1 MQNVL
6 LIFAAGTAALFAT
19 GYRLKKLGRPF
30 KALPLTRH
38 KLLGVGVFIYLVVT
52 VVRVN
57 RAESLSGPEWGLC
70 LAAGAL
76 FLAALAS
83 GGWLGA
89 ARKEARFAGTMHRIL
104 PRLAVI
110 AAIALFYPL
119 IRR

>member
-6 LIFAAGTAALFAT
+6 LIVAAGIAAVFVT
-19 GYRLKKLGRPF
+19 GYWLKKQGRPF
-30 KALPLTRH
+30 KTLPLTLH

-52 VVRVN
+52 VIRVN
-57 RAESLSGPEWGLC
+57 RAGLLNGIRWWLC

-89 ARKEARFAGTMHRIL
+89 AKGEARLAETMHRIL

-110 AAIALFYPL
+110 ATIAWFYLL